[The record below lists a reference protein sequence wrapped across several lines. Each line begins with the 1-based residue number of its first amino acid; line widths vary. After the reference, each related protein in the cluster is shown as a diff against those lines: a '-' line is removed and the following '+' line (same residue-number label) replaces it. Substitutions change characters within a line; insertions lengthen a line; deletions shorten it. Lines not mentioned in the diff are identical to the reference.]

1 MTGMSMAT
9 SHSVQGFG
17 DSFYLVT
24 AMYYSPGQWCSV
36 GHVIHNL
43 RLLNLTHILGH
54 GSPIYLS
61 LTHSDRPGPSPYL
74 KTVFRNQVPNCPQ
87 L

>member
-9 SHSVQGFG
+9 SHSVPGFG
-17 DSFYLVT
+17 DSFNFT

-43 RLLNLTHILGH
+43 RLPNLKHKWGH
-54 GSPIYLS
+54 GFPIYLG
-61 LTHSDRPGPSPYL
+61 LTHSDRLGHSP
-74 KTVFRNQVPNCPQ
+74 
-87 L
+87 